1 MRIAI
6 TGASGN
12 VGTALLR
19 RLSATSHDVVGVSR
33 RTPPAQAPYDRA
45 EWIDVDL
52 AAHDAAATLT
62 TAFTGAEVVIHL
74 AWQLQPSHDRDAMRR
89 TNQGGTRAVVEAV
102 QNAGVAHLVHISSL
116 GAYAP
121 AARGVWADETWPT
134 TGVPSSPYSVDK
146 AAGERIVAAERNF
159 KLAVVRPALVLQ
171 ADAAS
176 EISRYFLG
184 PLVPA
189 ALLRPSLMRI
199 APWPREFT
207 VQVVSADDVADA
219 LVRIVEQGA
228 VGAFNLAAA
237 PVLDRA
243 QLKHRFGGLG
253 FPPPLGVVRTAAQVS
268 WRLHLQPTEGG
279 WVDLGASVPLL
290 DSARARTELGW
301 DPVHRGDDLLAE
313 FLTATSQRRGIDGP
327 LLHRRPV

>member
-19 RLSATSHDVVGVSR
+19 RLASTSHEIVGVSR
-33 RTPPAQAPYDRA
+33 RRPPAQAPYQRA
-45 EWIDVDL
+45 QWVHVDL
-52 AAHDAAATLT
+52 AADDAAAALT
-62 TAFTGAEVVIHL
+62 TAFAGADVVIHL
-74 AWQLQPSHDRDAMRR
+74 AWQLQPSHDRNEMRR

-102 QNAGVAHLVHISSL
+102 QSAGVGHLVHISSL

-121 AARGVWADETWPT
+121 APRGVWADETWPT

-146 AAGERIVAAERNF
+146 AAAERIVAGGDYR
-159 KLAVVRPALVLQ
+159 LAVVRPTLVLQ
-171 ADAAS
+171 PDAAS

-184 PLVPA
+184 SLVPA

-207 VQVVSADDVADA
+207 VQVVHADDVADA

-228 VGAFNLAAA
+228 AGAFNLAAA

-243 QLKHRFGGLG
+243 ALRHRFGGLG
-253 FPPPLGVVRTAAQVS
+253 FPPPLAAVRAAAQFT
-268 WRLHLQPTEGG
+268 WRLWLQPTEGG

-290 DSARARTELGW
+290 DCTRARTELGW
-301 DPVHRGDDLLAE
+301 EPTHRGDDLLAD
-313 FLTATSQRRGIDGP
+313 FLTAVSKRRGIAGP
-327 LLHRRPV
+327 LLRRRPA